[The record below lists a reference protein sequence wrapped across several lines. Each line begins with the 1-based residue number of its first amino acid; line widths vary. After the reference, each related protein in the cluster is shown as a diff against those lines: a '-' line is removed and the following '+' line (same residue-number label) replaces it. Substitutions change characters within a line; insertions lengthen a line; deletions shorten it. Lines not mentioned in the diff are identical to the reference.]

1 MKRYTKMQKQESKT
15 MEKVMFEDN
24 FKNLVYPDNFII
36 HPDIGHVEVVGEL
49 LPQIVDKPLT
59 FKEYIKYYQTTYE
72 ILCRGFDTY
81 LEYLDN
87 KFWEDFFRN
96 KKRHY
101 GI

>member
-1 MKRYTKMQKQESKT
+1 MRYTKMLHQESREI
-15 MEKVMFEDN
+15 EKMMIDDT
-24 FKNLVYPDNFII
+24 FKKLVYPANFIM

-72 ILCRGFDTY
+72 ILCRDFDTY

-87 KFWEDFFRN
+87 KFWKDFFRN
-96 KKRHY
+96 KKRHDK
-101 GI
+101 I